1 MKRTVQALP
10 LGKCVYILSKLTSF
24 HVVVNS
30 TVQLNLTEW
39 RHLCSE
45 YYFRNSN
52 AAPDKPA

>member
-1 MKRTVQALP
+1 MLTGCLEN
-10 LGKCVYILSKLTSF
+10 CVYMLSELTSF

-45 YYFRNSN
+45 YYFRNSK
-52 AAPDKPA
+52 AAPDKLA